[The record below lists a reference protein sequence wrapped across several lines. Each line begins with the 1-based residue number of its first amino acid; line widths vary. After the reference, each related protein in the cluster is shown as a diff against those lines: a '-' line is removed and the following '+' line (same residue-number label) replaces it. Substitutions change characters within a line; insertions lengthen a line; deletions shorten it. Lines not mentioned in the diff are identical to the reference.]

1 MTHSVPCGRVL
12 GVALV
17 AGALH
22 AGWTTAAPAQTAG
35 ETVFQASCAAC
46 HTIGG
51 GRLVGPDLQGVGERR
66 SEAWLIA
73 FIQHSQQLVASGD
86 STAVALFHE
95 YQDIPM
101 PDQPL
106 SADDVRQ
113 VLGYIRGAAPAGGA
127 PEPPVVEM
135 SEEQIVLGGKLFQGT
150 ARLAN
155 GGAPCTSCHDV
166 TGGAMTGGGGLARE
180 LTTAFTRLGGQGL
193 QSVIATPPF
202 PVMQRAYRDHPLTTA
217 ETVALVGF
225 LRRVAERP
233 ASAPA
238 RGFDLR
244 LLVMGVGGSGVL
256 LGLYALLWRRRLKGS
271 VNQRIYDRQIR
282 TT

>member
-1 MTHSVPCGRVL
+1 VV
-12 GVALV
+12 GVAVL

-22 AGWTTAAPAQTAG
+22 AGWTAAAAQTPG
-35 ETVFQASCAAC
+35 QSLFEASCSAC

-51 GRLVGPDLQGVGERR
+51 GRLVGPDLLGVGERR

-73 FIQHSQQLVASGD
+73 FIQHSQQLVAAGD
-86 STAVALFHE
+86 STAVALFNE
-95 YQDIPM
+95 YEAMPM

-106 SADDVRQ
+106 SADDIRQ
-113 VLGYIRGAAPAGGA
+113 VLGYIRGAAPSAAA
-127 PEPPVVEM
+127 PGPAVAEA
-135 SEEQIVLGGKLFQGT
+135 SEEQILLGGKLFQGT

-180 LTTAFTRLGGQGL
+180 LTTAFSRLGAPGL
-193 QSVIATPPF
+193 QAVIAKPPF
-202 PVMQRAYRDHPLTTA
+202 PVMQRAYRDHPLTDA
-217 ETVALVGF
+217 ETAALVGF
-225 LRRVAERP
+225 LRRVAEQP
-233 ASAPA
+233 AAAPA

-244 LLVMGVGGSGVL
+244 LFVMGLGGSVVL
-256 LGLYALLWRRRLKGS
+256 LVLYALLWRRRLKGS
-271 VNQRIYDRQIR
+271 VNQRIFDRQIR